1 MFSFMI
7 RFNWRMNMKKSI
19 KLLLCLFVSFVMIN
33 GVQAKTI
40 NHFQGKLDDDVTIN
54 DEVNGSLV
62 LAGSNTEMNGKADG
76 ISFMAGNKVV
86 FNGESEYIA
95 LVGNSIEI
103 KGTVIKDSFIGGNII
118 TIEKDASLQRDA
130 VVAGSDIEIHGN
142 IGRNISIYGS
152 NVNLVGAEIEGN
164 VNIYAN
170 SIKADEDTVINGNLS
185 YPEDA
190 EVSIAKDA
198 VKGKITK
205 TDAIQSNE
213 NGFVTTMMGKFW
225 SFLSL
230 MLVFAVLS
238 FAASKLFVRVQKE
251 YDKFDFNNGL
261 ETFTKGLV
269 FVILVPIIIFILF
282 LMSIGIPLALILL
295 ALYFIIM
302 YLSTIFTGYLIGY
315 KLWQKF
321 FNNDINMLVI
331 GIFGIAILF
340 ILNLIPGISFIVS
353 MLSMFIGIGVIYDV
367 VLKKMGSNE

>member
-1 MFSFMI
+1 MKKAFKLFLCLCLSFMVI
-7 RFNWRMNMKKSI
+7 S
-19 KLLLCLFVSFVMIN
+19 

-40 NHFQGKLDDDVTIN
+40 DHFHGEIDNDVTVG
-54 DEVNGSLV
+54 DDVNGSV
-62 LAGSNTEMNGKADG
+62 AIAGSDTEMKGKADG
-76 ISFMAGNKVV
+76 VSFMAGNKVV
-86 FNGESEYIA
+86 FSGESEYIA
-95 LVGNSIEI
+95 LAGNSIEV
-103 KGTVIKDSFIGGNII
+103 KGTVTKDSFIGGNII
-118 TIEKDASLQRDA
+118 TIEKEANLQRDA
-130 VVAGSDIEIHGN
+130 VVAGSDIELHGN

-152 NVNLVGAEIEGN
+152 NVSLVGAQIEGN

-170 SIKADEDTVINGNLS
+170 SIKVDEDTVINGNLS

-190 EVSIAKDA
+190 DVSIAKGV

-205 TDAIQSNE
+205 TDAMQSDE

-238 FAASKLFVRVQKE
+238 LAASKLFVRVQKE
-251 YDKFDFNNGL
+251 YDKFDFNKGL

-269 FVILVPIIIFILF
+269 FLILVPIIIFVLF

-321 FNNDINMLVI
+321 FNNDINMLVV

-340 ILNLIPGISFIVS
+340 ILNLIPGISFIIS

>member
-1 MFSFMI
+1 
-7 RFNWRMNMKKSI
+7 MKKSI

-331 GIFGIAILF
+331 GIFGIALLF

>member
-1 MFSFMI
+1 
-7 RFNWRMNMKKSI
+7 MKKSI

-33 GVQAKTI
+33 SVQAKTI
-40 NHFQGKLDDDVTIN
+40 NHFKGKLDDDVTIN

-62 LAGSNTEMNGKADG
+62 LAGSNTEMKGKADG
-76 ISFMAGNKVV
+76 VSFMAGNKVV
-86 FNGESEYIA
+86 FSGESEYIA
-95 LVGNSIEI
+95 LAGNSIEV
-103 KGTVIKDSFIGGNII
+103 KGTVTKDSFIGGNII
-118 TIEKDASLQRDA
+118 TIGKEANLQRDA

-321 FNNDINMLVI
+321 FNNDINMLVV

>member
-1 MFSFMI
+1 
-7 RFNWRMNMKKSI
+7 MKKSI

-33 GVQAKTI
+33 SVQAKTI
-40 NHFQGKLDDDVTIN
+40 NHFKGKLDDDVTIN

-62 LAGSNTEMNGKADG
+62 LAGSNTEMKGKADG
-76 ISFMAGNKVV
+76 VSFMAGNKVV
-86 FNGESEYIA
+86 FSGESEYIA
-95 LVGNSIEI
+95 LAGNSIEV
-103 KGTVIKDSFIGGNII
+103 KGTVTKDSFIGGNII
-118 TIEKDASLQRDA
+118 TIGKEANLQRDA